1 MLKSFPHT
9 KLITYIRVEKRC
21 LILHGFRDSKRH
33 RPLGVRVTKLI
44 IFILMKQLLFA
55 VYTIFYQSSYV
66 KLEQAVHVKLLH
78 SDFPKSSLC
87 KTCIVNL

>member
-33 RPLGVRVTKLI
+33 VPLGVRATKLI

-55 VYTIFYQSSYV
+55 VYTIFYLILICQTRTRLS
-66 KLEQAVHVKLLH
+66 
-78 SDFPKSSLC
+78 C
-87 KTCIVNL
+87 KITS